1 MDVQT
6 LLRSLHD
13 EVSCSVCMST
23 FTDPKQLPCLHN
35 FCLQCLNGI
44 QRTGERRN
52 SISCPECRKE
62 VRVPE
67 SGNFSEL
74 PTNFKINSLLDVLAI
89 KACNTTGVKCGNC
102 DKRSAQSLYCFQCCA
117 FWCEDCISGH
127 NIIRDYKGHRALA
140 LKDFQDQDIEAVLKR
155 PAFCQKKHHEKEELK
170 FFCKFCEVAVCST
183 CVVTLHEGHAKMLL
197 EDAASERKTQMKS
210 AIESRKKVVLRKRN
224 KITKIEE
231 NCFSIQAQVVSTKRN
246 VQDFV
251 DRMVEVIE
259 AKKQEVFSKVEKHAE
274 ESLNRLR
281 VQQCKLEHQ
290 VKLIETAI
298 DETERLLKQ
307 STNAEIVRL
316 DKNFQEGVSDEE
328 EQLNCDREGLC
339 HFVFKANETLMQKAT
354 SEGIGSLE
362 TFLSKTNAQQS
373 SAEGKGISEAIVG
386 LEGEFEVTTRNSKE
400 EKCHDEFDGI
410 TVEIRNRQGNDC
422 ATKVQIQDN
431 KDGTYK
437 INYFAKETGTCQ
449 VSVKVNGEHVRG
461 SPFEVL
467 AKPRQYRP
475 VLSFGK
481 LGFSAGRL
489 KSPWGLAVNER
500 NEITVTE
507 SRNYRVQ
514 VFRSDGTCLRTFG
527 RKGDGEGELNFP
539 NGIARDSNDNIF
551 AADCNNHR
559 IVKFDSQGNYLYQIG
574 SEGVLDHQL
583 KHPRGLSIDS
593 NGNILVADSAN
604 KQIKI
609 FSPSGEILGKIGERS
624 LIQPYDVVEDG
635 KHVVVSDSGDHS
647 IKVFDLEGRFLYK
660 FGGVGKGDGEFN
672 KPRGLSFDK
681 AGQLVICDSENH
693 RIQVFD
699 VSGKFVTKFGTEG
712 SGEGQFNKPA
722 NTAIL
727 SDGRVVVSDFYN
739 HRIHVFE

>member
-1 MDVQT
+1 
-6 LLRSLHD
+6 
-13 EVSCSVCMST
+13 
-23 FTDPKQLPCLHN
+23 
-35 FCLQCLNGI
+35 
-44 QRTGERRN
+44 
-52 SISCPECRKE
+52 
-62 VRVPE
+62 
-67 SGNFSEL
+67 
-74 PTNFKINSLLDVLAI
+74 
-89 KACNTTGVKCGNC
+89 
-102 DKRSAQSLYCFQCCA
+102 
-117 FWCEDCISGH
+117 
-127 NIIRDYKGHRALA
+127 
-140 LKDFQDQDIEAVLKR
+140 VLKR

-170 FFCKFCEVAVCST
+170 FFCKLCEVAVCST

-197 EDAASERKTQMKS
+197 EDAASERKTQIKS
-210 AIESRKKVVLRKRN
+210 AIDSRKKVVLRKRN

-246 VQDFV
+246 AQDFV
-251 DRMVEVIE
+251 DRMVEAIE
-259 AKKQEVFSKVEKHAE
+259 AKKQEVFSKVEKHAK

-281 VQQCKLEHQ
+281 VQQCKLECQ

-298 DETERLLKQ
+298 DETERLLKR

-328 EQLNCDREGLC
+328 EQLNCDHEGLC
-339 HFVFKANETLMQKAT
+339 HFVFKDNETLMQKAT

-386 LEGEFEVTTRNSKE
+386 LEAEFEVTTRNCKE

-467 AKPRQYRP
+467 VKPRQYRP

-624 LIQPYDVVEDG
+624 LIQPYDVVENG

-699 VSGKFVTKFGTEG
+699 VSGTFVTKFGTEG

-727 SDGRVVVSDFYN
+727 SDGRIVVSDFYN